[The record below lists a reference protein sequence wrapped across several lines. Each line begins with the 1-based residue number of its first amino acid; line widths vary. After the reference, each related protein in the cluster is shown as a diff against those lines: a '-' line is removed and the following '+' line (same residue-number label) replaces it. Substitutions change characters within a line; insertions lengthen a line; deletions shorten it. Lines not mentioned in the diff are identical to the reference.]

1 MLYIFFW
8 LFELNIWWN
17 SRCHGQ
23 TCRIFLPFRLLSCLH
38 HKTKVALYM
47 HIYIYIQI
55 LKKESYIWEMVS
67 RSVFFINFLYHLL
80 KSIYFFFFFLL
91 NHLFKETL
99 LHIFYVFIFISSP
112 SSGFSFIKT
121 FFFCFFFVIHTLDK
135 KKKNTTIIILPTSMK
150 FLGPLYSSSSLL
162 FCLGWAWQFL
172 IDGITTTNKS
182 FLIKGFVGFLLSGL
196 PSNPLTVPTSN
207 KWPCCHPGDKL
218 MIGISLK
225 SSSGTAMEF
234 NFAASVRSPVCVCV
248 SLCVCVRG

>member
-1 MLYIFFW
+1 M
-8 LFELNIWWN
+8 
-17 SRCHGQ
+17 
-23 TCRIFLPFRLLSCLH
+23 
-38 HKTKVALYM
+38 
-47 HIYIYIQI
+47 
-55 LKKESYIWEMVS
+55 
-67 RSVFFINFLYHLL
+67 
-80 KSIYFFFFFLL
+80 
-91 NHLFKETL
+91 L
-99 LHIFYVFIFISSP
+99 LHIFYVFIFISSAP
-112 SSGFSFIKT
+112 PPTLVFSFIIKKKK
-121 FFFCFFFVIHTLDK
+121 FFFFFFFSVIHTLD
-135 KKKNTTIIILPTSMK
+135 KKNTTIIILPTSMK
-150 FLGPLYSSSSLL
+150 FWGPLYSSSLL

-248 SLCVCVRG
+248 SVSVCVRLAVYWDLP

>member
-47 HIYIYIQI
+47 HIYTNIKKRKLYLGNGEQIGIFYQFSLPLAKKYI
-55 LKKESYIWEMVS
+55 
-67 RSVFFINFLYHLL
+67 
-80 KSIYFFFFFLL
+80 LL

-135 KKKNTTIIILPTSMK
+135 KKKIQL
-150 FLGPLYSSSSLL
+150 LL
-162 FCLGWAWQFL
+162 FFP
-172 IDGITTTNKS
+172 
-182 FLIKGFVGFLLSGL
+182 LLWNFWGPYILLLHCYSVL
-196 PSNPLTVPTSN
+196 VERDSS
-207 KWPCCHPGDKL
+207 WL
-218 MIGISLK
+218 M
-225 SSSGTAMEF
+225 
-234 NFAASVRSPVCVCV
+234 V
-248 SLCVCVRG
+248 